1 MSVAEHYDVL
11 IAGAGH
17 GGTQLA
23 LTLRQRKFGGSV
35 GLVGGEPDLPYER
48 PPLSKEYLAAE
59 RSFERLIFR
68 PQSYWRDRQ
77 IALRLGSP
85 IATVDPVDHSV
96 CLASGTRL
104 RYGALVWACGGEP
117 RRLTCSGSDL
127 PGVHTLRTRL
137 DADNLRSQL
146 ADARRIAIVG
156 AGYIGLEAAA
166 TLRKLNKE
174 VTIVEALDRVL
185 ARVAGETLSRFY
197 ETEHRAHG
205 VELLLGSTVDCIE
218 GDGSRVRGLRINGG
232 RFVPA
237 DLVIVGIGIIPV
249 TQPLVSAGAAVGN
262 GVLVDDYGRTSLAD
276 VYALGD
282 CALHAN
288 YHADGSLVRLES
300 VQNATDMAL
309 TVAKAITG
317 QSEPYRAV
325 PWFWSNQY
333 DLRLQTVGLSAGHDD
348 AIVRGEPASRSFS
361 VVYRRGG
368 RVTAL
373 DCVNAP
379 KDFMQGRALV
389 RDRISAAPTDL
400 ANTGM
405 PLAALTRVE
414 ETAVQQE

>member
-1 MSVAEHYDVL
+1 MSITEHYDVL

-23 LTLRQRKFGGSV
+23 LTLRQRKFGGSI

-59 RSFERLIFR
+59 RAFDRLVFR
-68 PQSYWRDRQ
+68 PESYWRDRQ
-77 IALRLGSP
+77 VMLRLGSP
-85 IATVDPVDHSV
+85 ITAVDPVDHCV
-96 CLASGTRL
+96 CLSSGTRL
-104 RYGALVWACGGEP
+104 RYGVLVWACGGEP

-137 DADNLRSQL
+137 DVDKVRAEL
-146 ADARRIAIVG
+146 AAAQRIAVVG

-166 TLRKLNKE
+166 TLRKLGKD
-174 VTIVEALDRVL
+174 VTVVEALDRVL
-185 ARVAGETLSRFY
+185 ARVAGEPLSRFY
-197 ETEHRAHG
+197 EAEHRAHG
-205 VELLLGSTVDCIE
+205 VQLLLGSTVECIE
-218 GDGSRVRGLRINGG
+218 GDGSRVRGLRLNGG
-232 RFVPA
+232 TFVPA
-237 DLVIVGIGIIPV
+237 DLVIVGIGITPV
-249 TQPLVSAGAAVGN
+249 SQPLLSAGAAVGN
-262 GVLVDDYGRTSLAD
+262 GVLVDDYGRTSLPD
-276 VYALGD
+276 IYALGD

-288 YHADGSLVRLES
+288 YHADGSLIRLES

-317 QSEPYRAV
+317 QSEPYRAI

-361 VVYRRGG
+361 VIYRRGG
-368 RVTAL
+368 RVVAL
-373 DCVNAP
+373 DCVNTP

-389 RDRISAAPTDL
+389 RDRISAAPADL
-400 ANTGM
+400 ANTRL

-414 ETAVQQE
+414 EAAVQQE